1 MARRMIR
8 ARRASPYL
16 LYLVIAFAVLTVA
29 CAVGWGWMY
38 SKANQTELHVFGQVR
53 IENAGGDTEGLW
65 RTLLDTHSEDG
76 PNLWDVIEKKT
87 KVANEYRGEILRLST
102 RLTGDVFDTQH
113 GTQLRQ
119 SVSDIL
125 KGTND
130 ILVQTGQAVQESYAV
145 GADTAAADVRP
156 SHTVAAIRS
165 LVQRIKALVSQIKQD
180 ASAIGDLQTQLKGV
194 QDELAT
200 AKAEHA
206 RKQAQLQQNLDDE
219 KVRLTTARDDAVQQ
233 TGQFKQM
240 KQETDDRIVAEQT
253 KANRDRDQL
262 NRQISILTNQLKE
275 MARVVEEFRRV
286 PTETGVDGRIVNIA
300 ELGVVAYADLGK
312 KDGVLLGMTFS
323 VFSPNELGKTLPQPK
338 AHCRIVK
345 IMGDA
350 CELRIYE
357 LQGDDPVVIGDVLHN
372 PVYDR
377 QRRMRFMLIGKV
389 DIDGDGVDDSEQ
401 LKALIQEFGGRVDT
415 RLTVQTDYV
424 VAGEEPAVPAPPPAG
439 AAPQERADFES
450 KRKDFIAYVEVKANA
465 ENFSI
470 PVLSLNRFLGLVG
483 IAGQG

>member
-16 LYLVIAFAVLTVA
+16 LYLVIAFSVLTVA

-38 SKANQTELHVFGQVR
+38 SRCNQTELNTFGQLR
-53 IENAGGDTEGLW
+53 IENAAGDTETLW
-65 RTLLDTHSEDG
+65 RTLLDTYRDDG
-76 PNLWDVIEKKT
+76 ANLWDVIEKKAEQSN
-87 KVANEYRGEILRLST
+87 VYRSEILRLT
-102 RLTGDVFDTQH
+102 ERLTGDPFSTQH

-119 SVSDIL
+119 SVSDVL
-125 KGTND
+125 KSTND
-130 ILVQTGQAVQESYAV
+130 VLVQTGQVIRESYAA
-145 GADTAAADVRP
+145 GGSGAADVRTT
-156 SHTVAAIRS
+156 SMVAAIRS
-165 LVQRIKALVSQIKQD
+165 LVQRIKALVMQVKQD
-180 ASAIGDLQTQLKGV
+180 ATTAGDLQTQIKGL
-194 QDELAT
+194 QDELTA

-206 RKQAQLQQNLDDE
+206 RQQAQLQQNLDDE
-219 KVRLTTARDDAVQQ
+219 KVRVTTARDNAVQQ
-233 TGQFKQM
+233 SDQFKQE
-240 KQETDDRIVAEQT
+240 KDRIQDRLIAERT
-253 KANRDRDQL
+253 GWTRERDKL
-262 NRQISILTNQLKE
+262 NRQNSVLRNQVKDMSE
-275 MARVVEEFRRV
+275 IVAIFRKV

-300 ELGVVAYADLGK
+300 EQGVVAYADLGN

-323 VFSPNELGKTLPQPK
+323 VFSPNELGKTVPQPK

-345 IMGDA
+345 IMDSA

-357 LQGDDPVVIGDVLHN
+357 LQGDNPVVIGDVLHN

-377 QRRMRFMLIGKV
+377 QRRMRFMLIGKI
-389 DIDGDGVDDSEQ
+389 DIDADGVDDSEQ

-424 VAGEEPAVPAPPPAG
+424 VAGEEPAVPAPPPPG
-439 AAPQERADFES
+439 AAAQERADFES
-450 KRKDFIAYVEVKANA
+450 KRKDFIGYVEVKANA

-483 IAGQG
+483 IAGKS